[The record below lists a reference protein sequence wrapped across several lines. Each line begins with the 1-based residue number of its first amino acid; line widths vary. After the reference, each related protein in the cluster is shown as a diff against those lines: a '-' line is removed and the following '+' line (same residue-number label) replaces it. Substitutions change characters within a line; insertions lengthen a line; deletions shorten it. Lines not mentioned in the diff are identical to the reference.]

1 MRYLPDDPLPPYS
14 YVPGGKYPHPVRDPS
29 GHSHGA
35 RPIAHDAELQLGPRS
50 PLYLRGID
58 LFNHGFYWEA
68 HESWEALWIA
78 SGRQGIQADFL
89 KGLIK
94 LAAAGVKAREGRVAG
109 VRRHALRAQQL
120 FQQVLSRLKVED
132 GAVFRLNLTALLGY
146 AAALEENAEAL
157 VHVSESPALVVLP
170 FRLELIA

>member
-1 MRYLPDDPLPPYS
+1 MRYLPDEPFPPYS
-14 YVPGGKYPHPVRDPS
+14 YVPGCKYPHPVRDPA
-29 GHSHGA
+29 GHSH
-35 RPIAHDAELQLGPRS
+35 DAPPVAQEGELQLGACS

-68 HESWEALWIA
+68 HESWEALWVA
-78 SGRQGIQADFL
+78 FGRQGIHADFL

-120 FQQVLSRLKVED
+120 FQQVLSQLTNED
-132 GAVFRLNLTALLGY
+132 GAVFRLSLPALLRY
-146 AAALEENAEAL
+146 AAAVEENADAL
-157 VHVSESPALVVLP
+157 VHVSESPVLVVLP
-170 FRLELIA
+170 FRLELTE